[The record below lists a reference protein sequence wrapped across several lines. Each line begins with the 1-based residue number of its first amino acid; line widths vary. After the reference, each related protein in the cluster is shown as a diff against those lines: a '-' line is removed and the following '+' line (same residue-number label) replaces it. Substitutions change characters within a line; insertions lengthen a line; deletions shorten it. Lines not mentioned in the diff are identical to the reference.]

1 MQPKFLFIRP
11 SGSNPINVEGSKQ
24 MNSEDMVQE
33 KAEITKINPL
43 EF

>member
-1 MQPKFLFIRP
+1 MQPKFLFIRT
-11 SGSNPINVEGSKQ
+11 SGNPINVEESKQ